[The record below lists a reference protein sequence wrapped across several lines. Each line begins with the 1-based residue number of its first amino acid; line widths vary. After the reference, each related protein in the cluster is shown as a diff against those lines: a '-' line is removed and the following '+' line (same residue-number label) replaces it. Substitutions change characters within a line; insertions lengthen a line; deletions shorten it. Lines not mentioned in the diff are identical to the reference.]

1 MGVNAVWQSGQVAVA
16 AYRDPVAGH
25 RQPDHDL
32 WQVTAVVF
40 AVAPGAESDVADRIG
55 GRGVGPQ
62 AAVLVAGD
70 RLIRLINFEVR

>member
-1 MGVNAVWQSGQVAVA
+1 
-16 AYRDPVAGH
+16 
-25 RQPDHDL
+25 
-32 WQVTAVVF
+32 VVF

-55 GRGVGPQ
+55 GRGVGLQ